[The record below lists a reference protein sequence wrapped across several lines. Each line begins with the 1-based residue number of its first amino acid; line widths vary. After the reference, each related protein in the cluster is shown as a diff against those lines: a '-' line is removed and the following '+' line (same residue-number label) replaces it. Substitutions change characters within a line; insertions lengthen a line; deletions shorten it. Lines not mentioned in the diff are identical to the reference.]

1 MCIFCNF
8 FDIEK
13 NDNVWYRKKINSV
26 CYIIFIFLN
35 GDLLLMMILGLKLFI
50 FIDFGVC
57 LVSLFSVFLL
67 VSKQDDMQEKEIF
80 YFEDRKN
87 GKL

>member
-1 MCIFCNF
+1 MYG
-8 FDIEK
+8 IEK
-13 NDNVWYRKKINSV
+13 KLIVLL
-26 CYIIFIFLN
+26 YIIFIFLN

-67 VSKQDDMQEKEIF
+67 DSK
-80 YFEDRKN
+80 
-87 GKL
+87 